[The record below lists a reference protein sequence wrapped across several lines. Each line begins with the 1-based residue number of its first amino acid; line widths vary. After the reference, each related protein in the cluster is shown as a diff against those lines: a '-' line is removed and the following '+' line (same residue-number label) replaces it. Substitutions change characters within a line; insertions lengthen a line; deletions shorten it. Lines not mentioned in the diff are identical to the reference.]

1 MTEEA
6 FKKIINALAI
16 ISVVVGGAG
25 CILCLPAA
33 FTSNLNFITTTGI
46 YFIAG
51 GIMIVGGLITLAV
64 MVQTT
69 K

>member
-6 FKKIINALAI
+6 IKKLVRATAIVSVII
-16 ISVVVGGAG
+16 GGLGSAA
-25 CILCLPAA
+25 CLPYA
-33 FTSNLNFITTTGI
+33 FSPRLSFVTTTGI

-51 GIMIVGGLITLAV
+51 GIMIVGGLITLALSD
-64 MVQTT
+64 QTV